1 MFNVQYEEEFAN
13 QLVKSPQNIKGEF
26 EDMYL
31 ELQVAPR
38 SGARFDVLESGEGPD
53 IYYMLFEEMLAWIVY
68 TVKDEPTPLVKV
80 FRMVNARDLF

>member
-13 QLVKSPQNIKGEF
+13 QLVKSPKHIKEQF

-38 SGARFDVLESGEGPD
+38 SGAKFHVFESGEDPD
-53 IYYMLFEEMLAWIVY
+53 IYYMLFETMFAWIVY
-68 TVKDEPTPLVKV
+68 TVQDRPTPLVKV
-80 FRMVNARDLF
+80 YRLVNARDLI